1 MAQQELKIGPWLQAG
16 FNIYKENF
24 LLLIV
29 VNLLA
34 LVLGKLTL
42 GILAGPLLAG
52 VALINLRLL
61 DQSEP
66 KPEIGDVF
74 KGFDFFLDSF
84 LLFLGCAVA
93 SFLAVILSML
103 IFTAPIAILFLI
115 VFGILLHTLST
126 FALFYIVDR
135 KMDCWPA
142 VMAAFGALRAMFLP
156 MAVMVVATGIISMA
170 GSLVCGL
177 GVLVTFPLYFS
188 VLSVVYRDLLRPP
201 AQA

>member
-74 KGFDFFLDSF
+74 KGFDFFLDAF
-84 LLFLGCAVA
+84 LLCLGCVVV
-93 SFLAVILSML
+93 SILAGILSL
-103 IFTAPIAILFLI
+103 VIFTKLIAVVFLI
-115 VFGILLHTLST
+115 VFGILLHTLAA
-126 FALFYIVDR
+126 FALFYIVDK

-142 VMAAFGALRAMFLP
+142 VMAAFGALRTMFLP
-156 MAVMVVATGIISMA
+156 LAAIVVVTGIISMA
-170 GSLVCGL
+170 GALVCGF
-177 GVLVTFPLYFS
+177 GVIVTFPLYFS
-188 VLSVVYRDLLRPP
+188 VLAVVYRDLLRPP